1 MYQTTATIIAKAITK
16 QISNGQEREGIR
28 RD

>member
-1 MYQTTATIIAKAITK
+1 MYQTTATIIAEAITK
-16 QISNGQEREGIR
+16 QISNGQERESLG